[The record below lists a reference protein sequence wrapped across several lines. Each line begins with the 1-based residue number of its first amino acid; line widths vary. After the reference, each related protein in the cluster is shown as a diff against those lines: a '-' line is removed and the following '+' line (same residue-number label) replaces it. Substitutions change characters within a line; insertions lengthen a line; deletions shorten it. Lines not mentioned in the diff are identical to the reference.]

1 MKRKWGVLVITLPVC
16 KDFSS
21 LPSVHPFEAGDII
34 PYKQLSGLAQTKHR
48 TIPVN
53 LMKRKS
59 LVVDL
64 FAATSGNHIA
74 VFPPMECLKKLHSG
88 RVHTLAFSTETMI
101 RSELHLGHA
110 AEIAIPLEVQ
120 CLTKQYD
127 RFLLHDSQP
136 SLLLVSEDN
145 LVLQTSMGIYLN
157 RHNIRAF
164 VNNSL
169 PLTIKRVERKLTLA
183 GYPTRVYSS
192 GLYNQ

>member
-1 MKRKWGVLVITLPVC
+1 
-16 KDFSS
+16 
-21 LPSVHPFEAGDII
+21 
-34 PYKQLSGLAQTKHR
+34 
-48 TIPVN
+48 
-53 LMKRKS
+53 
-59 LVVDL
+59 
-64 FAATSGNHIA
+64 
-74 VFPPMECLKKLHSG
+74 MECLKKLHSG